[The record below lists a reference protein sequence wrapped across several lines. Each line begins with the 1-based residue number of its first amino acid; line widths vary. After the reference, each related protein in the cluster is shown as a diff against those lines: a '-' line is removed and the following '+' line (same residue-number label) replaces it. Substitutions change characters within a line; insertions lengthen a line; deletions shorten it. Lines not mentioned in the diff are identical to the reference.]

1 MNFYIN
7 LYNIIIS
14 TLWHFDMR
22 DVIEVEPKIL

>member
-22 DVIEVEPKIL
+22 HIFEVEPKVL